1 MSDFSGIQLFVTPW
15 TVSCQAPLSMGFS
28 RQEYWS
34 KLPFPPPGDLP
45 DPGTE
50 PMSLMSPALAGEF
63 FTASAAGKPIEY
75 LTLKEF
81 EMQQFQV
88 ELSEASLKQII
99 RLSRES
105 PTHPRPPRH
114 HPDLEER
121 SILMS
126 EDRGTPGGLSPK
138 RPY

>member
-1 MSDFSGIQLFVTPW
+1 
-15 TVSCQAPLSMGFS
+15 
-28 RQEYWS
+28 
-34 KLPFPPPGDLP
+34 
-45 DPGTE
+45 
-50 PMSLMSPALAGEF
+50 MSLMSPALAGEF
-63 FTASAAGKPIEY
+63 FTASTAGKPIEY

-81 EMQQFQV
+81 EVQQFQV
-88 ELSEASLKQII
+88 ELSDVSLKQII

-105 PTHPRPPRH
+105 PTHPRPLHH
-114 HPDLEER
+114 HPYLEER